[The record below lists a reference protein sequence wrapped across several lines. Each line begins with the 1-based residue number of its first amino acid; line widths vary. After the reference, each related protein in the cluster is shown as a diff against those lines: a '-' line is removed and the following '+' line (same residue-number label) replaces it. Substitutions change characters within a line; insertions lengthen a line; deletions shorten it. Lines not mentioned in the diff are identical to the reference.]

1 MRQYLKGKK
10 CTEFAPRHLIYNV
23 PPLLSK
29 LYKLIQAFIGRIH
42 PPYAP
47 WCAQSVGKSRQN
59 LWQQYSSR
67 AIKRRARNCPIHS
80 FDQKMITTLST
91 TEFEIDTFYIW
102 TKWPWMLAAWLSAL
116 SLLPRC
122 KGGLSPDNWS
132 SHFVMNVNKSEYWQL
147 YIKSIYP
154 LYDVLLCHVMQR
166 YIRAHVIVAA
176 TWSNLIQ

>member
-1 MRQYLKGKK
+1 MRQYFKGKK

-67 AIKRRARNCPIHS
+67 AIKRRTRNCPIHS

-91 TEFEIDTFYIW
+91 TEFEIDTFYIDEVA
-102 TKWPWMLAAWLSAL
+102 LNVSSVDDGSQL

-122 KGGLSPDNWS
+122 KGGLSPDNWI

-147 YIKSIYP
+147 YIYP

-166 YIRAHVIVAA
+166 YIREHVIVAA